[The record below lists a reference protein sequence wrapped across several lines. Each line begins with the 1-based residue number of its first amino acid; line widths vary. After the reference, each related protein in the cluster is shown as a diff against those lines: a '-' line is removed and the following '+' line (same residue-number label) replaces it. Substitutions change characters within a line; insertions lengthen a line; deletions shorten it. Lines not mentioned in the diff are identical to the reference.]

1 MSAKKTNKM
10 RRTTL
15 YFLGFVIASS
25 VALISYIQSSFLGK
39 YISLSWVSLFF
50 VFSNLITIIAIA
62 SFPNLIYK
70 LGNYF
75 TSKNILIL
83 LGASLLSLAATSGP
97 VSATISLMFFIVTS
111 NLIWINI
118 DIFLEEVSDDKNTG
132 KIRTIYLTC
141 YNLGWIIGPII
152 SANLIEKGGYPLS
165 FLLASLLLIPVFLV
179 IIKQKNNLK
188 DKTKKTKEKIGVSFL
203 KIWKNKNLKG
213 VFIAAIALNIFF
225 SGAVLY
231 IPLYLNQTLGMD
243 WSQLGWIF
251 SFMLLP
257 FIIFEIPIGLMAD
270 KYLGEKE
277 IMLLGLLII
286 FASSLLF
293 FYIKTPAVILWAI
306 TLFFSRIGAAMVEAT
321 RDSYF
326 FKNINAKDLGLI
338 NIFRMTNP
346 LGFVIGT
353 AFAALTLLFLPINY
367 VFLVLALII
376 IPAFFSIYFIK
387 DTK

>member
-1 MSAKKTNKM
+1 MPVKKANKA
-10 RRTTL
+10 RRVTL
-15 YFLGFVIASS
+15 YFLGFIIASS
-25 VALISYIQSSFLGK
+25 VALISYIQSSFLEK
-39 YISLSWVSLFF
+39 HISLSWISLFF
-50 VFSNLITIIAIA
+50 VISNFITLITIAN
-62 SFPNLIYK
+62 FPNIIHK

-97 VSATISLMFFIVTS
+97 ISATVSLMLFIITS

-118 DIFLEEVSDDKNTG
+118 DIYLEEVSDDKDTG
-132 KIRTIYLTC
+132 KIRTIYLTF

-152 SANLIEKGGYPLS
+152 SANLIEKGGYSLP
-165 FLLASLLLIPVFLV
+165 FLLAALLLIPVFLV
-179 IIKQKNNLK
+179 IEKQKNNLK
-188 DKTKKTKEKIGVSFL
+188 DKTKKTKEKIIVSFL
-203 KIWKNKNLKG
+203 KIWKNQNLKG
-213 VFIAAIALNIFF
+213 VFIAATALNIFF
-225 SGAVLY
+225 SGVVLY
-231 IPLYLNQTLGMD
+231 IPIYLHQTLGID
-243 WSQLGWIF
+243 WANLGWMF

-257 FIIFEIPIGLMAD
+257 FVIFEIPVGLMAD

-306 TLFFSRIGAAMVEAT
+306 TLFFSRVGAAMVEAT

-326 FKNINAKDLGLI
+326 FKNVSAKDLGLI
-338 NIFRMTNP
+338 NVFRMTGP
-346 LGFVIGT
+346 LGYVIGA
-353 AFAALTLLFLPINY
+353 AFGALSILFLPINY
-367 VFLVLALII
+367 VFLVLAII
-376 IPAFFSIYFIK
+376 LIPAFFSISFIT